1 MINNNHESETAGS
14 YGTQGRRVNYPLS
27 TSTVESANRDVRNKT
42 PQPST
47 PPRQVFRKTELFGA
61 TPGNSP
67 DDRKKTRLK
76 TYHELKNPGGV
87 VSYQQFENVFR
98 DFVCSLMERQDMFRE
113 EFFCNIADLRQQIEA
128 LEEKLEQYQNTTHT
142 EPDPQGRSS

>member
-14 YGTQGRRVNYPLS
+14 SGTPGQGEKFPQS
-27 TSTVESANRDVRNKT
+27 TSTVKSANRDARNKIS
-42 PQPST
+42 QSFT

-67 DDRKKTRLK
+67 DDRKKTRQK
-76 TYHELKNPGGV
+76 THHELKNPAGI
-87 VSYQQFENVFR
+87 VSYQQFESVFR
-98 DFVCSLMERQDMFRE
+98 DFVCSLMERQDLFRE
-113 EFFCNIADLRQQIEA
+113 ELFCNMADLRQQIDV
-128 LEEKLEQYQNTTHT
+128 LEEKLEQYQNTSHT